1 MKKTS
6 HKKEEDIILYPKKR
20 LNKTENSKYY
30 TKNKKY
36 KDNINIGRKSNK
48 HKEHKFNISNMDANS
63 KNFLE
68 INDINNYQEFDNDKY
83 NNILKDKTFK
93 RIKFLNYKNKKS
105 KKTKNDKKNNDY
117 HKRLN
122 LAKILIFFLIFIII
136 AFIIFTVFRIYYNVS
151 NNKFNIVIPIRET
164 DFNKIAKNTKF
175 FMKFII
181 GLKNIVFIGD
191 EKIESLI
198 KEKKTKYEEPIIFI
212 NEKKLIDIDKIKN
225 LINNRKRKA
234 YERAGWYI
242 QQFLKM
248 EYYKICKDKYY
259 LIWDGDTVPIRN
271 INMLNDKKQPYFD
284 LKEEYHEPYFN
295 TMKKL
300 IPDLR
305 KQQKYSF
312 ISEHMLVKTEI
323 MKDLINRINNN
334 KKIDGE
340 NWYEKVINSI
350 NIDDL
355 EGSGFSEYET
365 YGTFTMKYYSKV
377 YELRY
382 FNSLRD
388 SSLNLMKYNF
398 NSLSF
403 NMIQNISKNYYAI
416 TFEK

>member
-1 MKKTS
+1 
-6 HKKEEDIILYPKKR
+6 
-20 LNKTENSKYY
+20 
-30 TKNKKY
+30 
-36 KDNINIGRKSNK
+36 
-48 HKEHKFNISNMDANS
+48 
-63 KNFLE
+63 
-68 INDINNYQEFDNDKY
+68 
-83 NNILKDKTFK
+83 
-93 RIKFLNYKNKKS
+93 
-105 KKTKNDKKNNDY
+105 
-117 HKRLN
+117 
-122 LAKILIFFLIFIII
+122 
-136 AFIIFTVFRIYYNVS
+136 
-151 NNKFNIVIPIRET
+151 
-164 DFNKIAKNTKF
+164 
-175 FMKFII
+175 MKFII
-181 GLKNIVFIGD
+181 GLKNIVFIGY

-350 NIDDL
+350 K
-355 EGSGFSEYET
+355 FY
-365 YGTFTMKYYSKV
+365 KY
-377 YELRY
+377 R
-382 FNSLRD
+382 
-388 SSLNLMKYNF
+388 
-398 NSLSF
+398 
-403 NMIQNISKNYYAI
+403 
-416 TFEK
+416 